1 MITIPHEHVE
11 LGKPDQEVRKVEQQE
26 KEVEQEDN
34 LRLFSPVSCSCL
46 ILPKLH
52 GCWALLPRAGPQRTP
67 AD

>member
-1 MITIPHEHVE
+1 MIPRGHVE
-11 LGKPDQEVRKVEQQE
+11 VGKPDQEVGKVEQRE
-26 KEVEQEDN
+26 EEVEQEDN
-34 LRLFSPVSCSCL
+34 LRLFSPVSGSCL